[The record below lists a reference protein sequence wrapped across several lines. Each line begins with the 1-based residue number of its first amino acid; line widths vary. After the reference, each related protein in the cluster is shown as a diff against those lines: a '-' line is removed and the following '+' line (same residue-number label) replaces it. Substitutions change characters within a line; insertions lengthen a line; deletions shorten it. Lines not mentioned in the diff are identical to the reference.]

1 MFLAS
6 ELSDGFR
13 IMEGTN
19 NIHLLFFRVMEL
31 TCILASTLPFHYVTF
46 LGLTIKRLFR
56 MGFVSFHSNIF
67 LDDGDQDPA
76 DEYWLIKNAVKNLER
91 FAKEEP
97 TCIFQLA
104 EHVFL
109 PESIVESC
117 ESALKKIL
125 NLDPFKYSIEEIK
138 LYCMGKVITAHSH
151 HRIDSE
157 NTIDFQ
163 DATLLSMLLD
173 FSSSSVSEYSSAG
186 NNVRK
191 VSHLEDKDSTS
202 PSSSCANSSSGSF
215 APLPSSDTVNFKSI
229 PSISVMPNWSSFT
242 LLFRHSNGAIRPHR
256 VHVLKISPSF
266 HLALIGQAQ
275 SGNLVSYLYDALQIM
290 VTHVHSTKYQESQSS
305 KKEMLKLWRLW
316 RKVIRTR
323 NIKGH

>member
-1 MFLAS
+1 MYGIFCFENLQKLVYHACDEELLGLITQSLQRRSSGCSSDLNRDDNWKNDSVEDISYFFTPLLASHMFLAS

-125 NLDPFKYSIEEIK
+125 NLDPFKYSIEEIN

-186 NNVRK
+186 NNVI
-191 VSHLEDKDSTS
+191 HLEDKDSTS

-229 PSISVMPNWSSFT
+229 PSISVMPNWSSFY
-242 LLFRHSNGAIRPHR
+242 A
-256 VHVLKISPSF
+256 
-266 HLALIGQAQ
+266 ALPPQ
-275 SGNLVSYLYDALQIM
+275 
-290 VTHVHSTKYQESQSS
+290 
-305 KKEMLKLWRLW
+305 
-316 RKVIRTR
+316 
-323 NIKGH
+323 